1 MRLWSQFIVV
11 ALFFP
16 ALALIMVLC
25 GLGIG
30 INSVPEFA
38 RAVFQE
44 APAAVARS
52 ATSIVEVGSDFLPRS
67 MPVPDRKPIPQAK
80 TEPSRSSPPPPAPAL
95 VAAVETPKEPFE
107 KASTPKKVLERSNRE
122 SLDGPGEPLQ
132 TAAQNFRGE

>member
-1 MRLWSQFIVV
+1 MRLWSQFIAV
-11 ALFFP
+11 ALFFQ

-52 ATSIVEVGSDFLPRS
+52 ITSIVEVGSDFLPRS
-67 MPVPDRKPIPQAK
+67 MPVADRKPIPQAK
-80 TEPSRSSPPPPAPAL
+80 TEPLRSPPPPAPAL
-95 VAAVETPKEPFE
+95 VAAVE
-107 KASTPKKVLERSNRE
+107 
-122 SLDGPGEPLQ
+122 
-132 TAAQNFRGE
+132 